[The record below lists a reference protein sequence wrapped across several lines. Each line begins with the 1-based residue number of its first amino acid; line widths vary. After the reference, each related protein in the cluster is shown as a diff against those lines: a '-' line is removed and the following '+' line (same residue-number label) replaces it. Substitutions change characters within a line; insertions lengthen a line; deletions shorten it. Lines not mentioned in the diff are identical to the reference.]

1 MLVKT
6 KVAIILAGGLG
17 KRLRSVVS
25 NVPKPMAP
33 INNKPFLE
41 ILMDFWINQGI
52 EKFLIS
58 VGYLKE
64 SIINHFG
71 KKYKNI
77 PIEYIHETSPLGT
90 GGALKKVINDIENIC
105 TPFLVLNGDTFF
117 EINLNEFENFHQSKN
132 ADFSFALFKTE
143 NNPRYLQFITNQNSK
158 IISLKKNDTSVD
170 VLSNGGV
177 YLVSDTRFITNYN
190 IKPTFSLEMDLI
202 QTSLHNKN
210 FYGFFSE
217 GFFLDIGLPSDY
229 KKANKLL
236 NVN

>member
-33 INNKPFLE
+33 INSKPFLE

-71 KKYKNI
+71 NKYKNI

-90 GGALKKVINDIENIC
+90 GGALKKVINYSENIC

-117 EINLNEFENFHQSKN
+117 EINLKEFENFHQSKN
-132 ADFSFALFKTE
+132 SDFSLALFKTE
-143 NNPRYLQFITNQNSK
+143 NNSRYLQFITNENSK
-158 IISLKKNDTSVD
+158 IISLKKNDASID

-177 YLVSDTRFITNYN
+177 YLVSDTRFITDYST
-190 IKPTFSLEMDLI
+190 KSTFSLEMDLI
-202 QTSLHNKN
+202 QNSLYDKN

-217 GFFLDIGLPSDY
+217 GFFLDIGLPEDY